1 MTNQQTEHRSFRFRL
16 GKGRW
21 LADEIAH
28 IETLATDRLRAGIS
42 YHSVQTGALALLR
55 LALDGTTGDLV
66 ELLAELPQS
75 EPTRERAERD
85 Q

>member
-16 GKGRW
+16 GKGSW
-21 LADEIAH
+21 LSDEIAH